1 MMTGDLRITGQLRN
15 LQSVIAWLRKESS
28 PAIPQFI
35 LCGNSPSNALPIS
48 TNFNLPRDDD
58 SILPMQPEPLGGLL
72 ALFSALFND
81 DVKAITIKGG
91 LVSYASTL
99 KHHLVQIPYE
109 TLIPGVFNMG
119 DISLLINALGSR
131 TIFLDQMVDGL
142 NLEVAE
148 TKLEQLIVD
157 NTKQRKLPSTIH
169 LGEVN
174 LKIILKSLPTN

>member
-1 MMTGDLRITGQLRN
+1 MTGDLRITGQLRD

-28 PAIPQFI
+28 PALPRF
-35 LCGNSPSNALPIS
+35 LMWGDSPFNALPIS

-81 DVKAITIKGG
+81 DVKVITIKGG
-91 LVSYASTL
+91 LASYASTL
-99 KHHLVQIPYE
+99 KHHLVQIPHE
-109 TLIPGVFNMG
+109 TLIPGIFNMG

-142 NLEVAE
+142 NLEVTE
-148 TKLEQLIVD
+148 TNLEQLIMN
-157 NTKQRKLPSTIH
+157 NTKERKLPNNIH
-169 LGEVN
+169 LGEAN
-174 LKIILKSLPTN
+174 LKTILKSLPTN